1 MVHLYCAYLI
11 SSAHPLSTSLHAV
24 PHLLGLLQGMLQG
37 PHGGGYMICM
47 GGGYMPHLLG
57 LLQAELQGP
66 HLLLQPSP
74 RPRGRV
80 RVWVRATVRTI
91 FERRSGDRTRVDG
104 VCDFEKV
111 PPDQLCPSARARVRV
126 RARGPRGVGQGS
138 CHIMPYHSTCGISSL
153 PAACLTGGPHSTP
166 VPLQPVS
173 RVADDNGYV
182 PCDPTLSPGGALKG
196 AWRT

>member
-1 MVHLYCAYLI
+1 
-11 SSAHPLSTSLHAV
+11 
-24 PHLLGLLQGMLQG
+24 
-37 PHGGGYMICM
+37 
-47 GGGYMPHLLG
+47 MPHLLG

-111 PPDQLCPSARARVRV
+111 PPDQLCPSARVRVRV
-126 RARGPRGVGQGS
+126 RVRVRGFGLGLGLGLGLVTNAFR
-138 CHIMPYHSTCGISSL
+138 IL
-153 PAACLTGGPHSTP
+153 
-166 VPLQPVS
+166 
-173 RVADDNGYV
+173 
-182 PCDPTLSPGGALKG
+182 
-196 AWRT
+196 